1 MTVTGKIMKQI
12 FLEKMHVRHGG
23 DLRHHSFTKG
33 RSCLTN
39 LVAFYD
45 EVMALVD
52 GRRVVDVIYLDFCR
66 AFDEVTASMDK
77 GCHLP
82 GLVQGL

>member
-12 FLEKMHVRHGG
+12 LLEKMHVRHGG

-39 LVAFYD
+39 QVAFY
-45 EVMALVD
+45 
-52 GRRVVDVIYLDFCR
+52 
-66 AFDEVTASMDK
+66 DEVTASMDK